1 MKGYV
6 SIRNSMIQSKG
17 YSAAKRLEVA
27 LLAVAPQRKS
37 KNGEAVRYT
46 QKTYAEL
53 KRISGIRSDATLH
66 RAISALTDTGLVRI
80 LKCYR
85 VSEAEG
91 KSFKDANLYV
101 IDEARIEEDK
111 KENGYTLVPRELLSM
126 KLTNAQFS
134 VALAVYMYAG
144 SSGCAWCSISLITK
158 LLGIARST
166 VCAALKVLRKK
177 NMFVR
182 CLKRYIGKLRGKTG
196 HHVNNYY
203 LTNSPFAPKKK
214 KSAPNYVIL
223 TYNSSPNI
231 EEQNDINNRTRVV
244 YSEGRNKGNRFYD
257 SLRDAHSLSDRTRL
271 VPKLCRKGEVC
282 PFWGKLGGDPR
293 GHRPSCHKKIT
304 PFSLKESAAGGT

>member
-27 LLAVAPQRKS
+27 LLAVAPQRKG

-53 KRISGIRSDATLH
+53 KKISGIRSDATLH
-66 RAISALTDTGLVRI
+66 RAISALEDTGVIRI
-80 LKCYR
+80 LKCYH
-85 VSEAEG
+85 VSEKDG
-91 KSFKDANLYV
+91 KSFRDANLYV

-111 KENGYTLVPRELLSM
+111 EKNNYTLVPRELLSM

-166 VCAALKVLRKK
+166 VCAALRVLRQK

-182 CLKRYIGKLRGKTG
+182 YLKRYIGKLRGKIG
-196 HHVNNYY
+196 YRVNNYY
-203 LTNSPFAPKKK
+203 LTNSPFAPKRKK
-214 KSAPNYVIL
+214 GAPIHVAL
-223 TYNSSPNI
+223 TDNSSPNI
-231 EEQNDINNRTRVV
+231 KEQNNINNKNESLLLRG
-244 YSEGRNKGNRFYD
+244 EKKGSRIYD
-257 SLRDAHSLSDRTRL
+257 SLRDTQLLAEYSSFVSKLYPEPAMQGRGLPFFGEARQRSARPPPRLS
-271 VPKLCRKGEVC
+271 
-282 PFWGKLGGDPR
+282 
-293 GHRPSCHKKIT
+293 
-304 PFSLKESAAGGT
+304 